1 MAGVKRRAGHTRLSR
16 KHQVTI
22 PAAVVAQTGVEVGA
36 EFRVS
41 AEPDGRIVLSPVEDL
56 RSRRLRAIDET
67 AGSLAGAWEPDDLER
82 LRAEWR

>member
-22 PAAVVAQTGVEVGA
+22 PAAVVAQTGAEVGT
-36 EFRVS
+36 EFRVD
-41 AEPDGRIVLSPVEDL
+41 AEPGGRIVLSPVEDL
-56 RSRRLRAIDET
+56 RSRRLRAIDAT
-67 AGSLAGAWEPDDLER
+67 AGSLADVWEPDDLER